1 MKEILKLVKGK
12 ERRNQISIQLKR
24 IERIIRSTS
33 SKKD

>member
-1 MKEILKLVKGK
+1 MKEILKLVNGE
-12 ERRNQISIQLKR
+12 ERRNQISILLQR

>member
-1 MKEILKLVKGK
+1 MKEILKLVNGK
-12 ERRNQISIQLKR
+12 ERRNQISIQLQR